1 MRHLLHTFLL
11 KMPARHSVPVMWRHL
26 CGFSSLVPVGCV
38 RLPSC
43 MDAPLSHLWAP
54 IPPHSRL
61 PSVRVALLTL
71 HGLDPRYP
79 SRLPPPNGFRGVFS
93 PWGCCCTGCRT
104 VSLLW
109 TPPSRS
115 YACLRVDPPE
125 GWTVCGEAVES
136 GHVTGNV
143 SNKKSQKV
151 FY

>member
-1 MRHLLHTFLL
+1 MFLL
-11 KMPARHSVPVMWRHL
+11 KMPARHSIPVMWL
-26 CGFSSLVPVGCV
+26 ISVGSAPWSLWGVCSC
-38 RLPSC
+38 PSC

-54 IPPHSRL
+54 TPPHSRL
-61 PSVRVALLTL
+61 PSLGVALLTL

-79 SRLPPPNGFRGVFS
+79 SRLPPCNGFRGVFS

-104 VSLLW
+104 ESLLW
-109 TPPSRS
+109 MPPSRS

-125 GWTVCGEAVES
+125 GWTVRGEAVES